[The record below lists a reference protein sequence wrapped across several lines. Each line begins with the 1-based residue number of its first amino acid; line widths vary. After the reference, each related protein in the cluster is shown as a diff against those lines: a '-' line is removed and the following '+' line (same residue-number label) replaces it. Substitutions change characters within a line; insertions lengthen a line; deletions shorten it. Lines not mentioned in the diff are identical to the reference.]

1 MWLGKRRNTEKK
13 NKSKY
18 LIKSFSFIFLSLI
31 FLYMQI
37 QFEDSKETKEI
48 QETKETKETKEI
60 KEIKENLIH
69 KIHVAINTDNKYVYP
84 YIVFLTSLL
93 DNRAEY
99 TYYIIHVVCNN
110 YFSKNNIDKIK
121 TLVDNFG
128 KNSSEVLFHNIG
140 DDFRK
145 ATITIFGRATYYKIA
160 LPSLLPDVDR
170 IIYIDGDSLNLKDL
184 TEMYNIKF
192 KKDMYISAVL
202 DRVSMIKE
210 IEEFGIKI
218 NKYVNAGVL
227 LMNLKTMREKSIEK
241 KLRDFVDTHYLKTV
255 DQTAINAICNNNTQI
270 LSYKYV
276 VPPLSSYEELIK
288 YNNGQESMYRVSES
302 ELYQAYHDP
311 TIIHFFGPY
320 KLWNKNFNHFYRP
333 YWWYYAKKSGFYNEI
348 LNHFRYDINTVE
360 DLLKQIPS
368 DGGLLKNKYK
378 KSELI

>member
-1 MWLGKRRNTEKK
+1 
-13 NKSKY
+13 
-18 LIKSFSFIFLSLI
+18 
-31 FLYMQI
+31 MQI

-48 QETKETKETKEI
+48 QETKETKET
-60 KEIKENLIH
+60 KENLIH

-99 TYYIIHVVCNN
+99 TYYIIHVVCDN

-128 KNSSEVLFHNIG
+128 KNSSEVVFHNIG

-145 ATITIFGRATYYKIA
+145 ATITIFGRAAYYRIA

-218 NKYVNAGVL
+218 NKYVN
-227 LMNLKTMREKSIEK
+227 
-241 KLRDFVDTHYLKTV
+241 TH
-255 DQTAINAICNNNTQI
+255 
-270 LSYKYV
+270 
-276 VPPLSSYEELIK
+276 
-288 YNNGQESMYRVSES
+288 
-302 ELYQAYHDP
+302 
-311 TIIHFFGPY
+311 II
-320 KLWNKNFNHFYRP
+320 
-333 YWWYYAKKSGFYNEI
+333 
-348 LNHFRYDINTVE
+348 
-360 DLLKQIPS
+360 
-368 DGGLLKNKYK
+368 
-378 KSELI
+378 

>member
-1 MWLGKRRNTEKK
+1 MLKINKKFGKTYNFRKRRNTKKK

-48 QETKETKETKEI
+48 QEIKEI

-69 KIHVAINTDNKYVYP
+69 KIHIAINTDNKYVYP

-99 TYYIIHVVCNN
+99 TYYIIHVVCDN

-218 NKYVNAGVL
+218 NKYVNSGAL
-227 LMNLKTMREKSIEK
+227 LMDLKTMREKSIEK
-241 KLRDFVDTHYLKTV
+241 KLRDFVDIYVIITHKYYH
-255 DQTAINAICNNNTQI
+255 IN
-270 LSYKYV
+270 
-276 VPPLSSYEELIK
+276 
-288 YNNGQESMYRVSES
+288 M
-302 ELYQAYHDP
+302 
-311 TIIHFFGPY
+311 
-320 KLWNKNFNHFYRP
+320 
-333 YWWYYAKKSGFYNEI
+333 
-348 LNHFRYDINTVE
+348 
-360 DLLKQIPS
+360 
-368 DGGLLKNKYK
+368 
-378 KSELI
+378 

>member
-1 MWLGKRRNTEKK
+1 M
-13 NKSKY
+13 
-18 LIKSFSFIFLSLI
+18 
-31 FLYMQI
+31 
-37 QFEDSKETKEI
+37 D
-48 QETKETKETKEI
+48 
-60 KEIKENLIH
+60 
-69 KIHVAINTDNKYVYP
+69 
-84 YIVFLTSLL
+84 
-93 DNRAEY
+93 
-99 TYYIIHVVCNN
+99 
-110 YFSKNNIDKIK
+110 
-121 TLVDNFG
+121 
-128 KNSSEVLFHNIG
+128 
-140 DDFRK
+140 
-145 ATITIFGRATYYKIA
+145 
-160 LPSLLPDVDR
+160 
-170 IIYIDGDSLNLKDL
+170 
-184 TEMYNIKF
+184 
-192 KKDMYISAVL
+192 
-202 DRVSMIKE
+202 
-210 IEEFGIKI
+210 
-218 NKYVNAGVL
+218 
-227 LMNLKTMREKSIEK
+227 LKTMREKSIEK